1 MSDAPR
7 LVYTGNVIV
16 DIVMT
21 VGAIPA
27 PGADTVASSSLV
39 TAGGGYNVMVAA
51 QRDGLPVVFAGQYG
65 TGMFGDVVRGA
76 LDEAGFELV
85 QPGLP
90 DLDSGYCVALV
101 DDTTERTFVTAVGA
115 EGRLG
120 PSDLD
125 RVEVSGTDVVYVSG
139 YSLAHPVNADALAD
153 WIGTIDP
160 AALVLT
166 DPSPLIAELTPRV
179 LDAVLA
185 RTNVLTLNAREAR
198 LGSGLDD
205 LEAAARC
212 FLPRL
217 PPGGTVL
224 VRDSHRGAFVLSAAT
239 GDEMVLVPSFDVD
252 AVDSNGAGDAH
263 GGVLAAALA
272 RGDDLQSAVRRANAA
287 AALAVTRFGPATAP
301 TAPEIDALL
310 AAALGGTD

>member
-125 RVEVSGTDVVYVSG
+125 RVEVRGTDVVYVSG

-166 DPSPLIAELTPRV
+166 DPSPLIVELNPRV

-198 LGSGLDD
+198 LGSGVDD
-205 LEAAARC
+205 LDAAARY

-224 VRDSHRGAFVLSAAT
+224 VRDSHRGAFLLSAAT
-239 GDEMVLVPSFDVD
+239 GDEMILVPSFDVD

-272 RGDDLQSAVRRANAA
+272 RGDDLHSAVRRANAA

-310 AAALGGTD
+310 AAAAEAG